1 MEGMPRYRLFS
12 VNYCQFITLKFIA
25 GLLWVMGLWTVTL
38 MPDGVLHPLPH
49 PLILLTQSATV
60 HQRKDTNVKR
70 I

>member
-1 MEGMPRYRLFS
+1 MEGMSRYRLFS

-38 MPDGVLHPLPH
+38 MPDGVLHPL
-49 PLILLTQSATV
+49 ILLMQSATV
-60 HQRKDTNVKR
+60 HRRKDTNIKT